1 MSAQVSNMSAQISRT
16 RISKDDF
23 EEAAKYLQAMR
34 GGQSTVVK
42 RALLIAAII
51 AYARPFSNNED
62 SKGNRAT
69 PILKARPSKLLTTQE
84 KDLHGKLLTLRNEA
98 LAHSQYDRKAIKR
111 LNGSSGGFVMQG
123 RAFDILSES
132 IDYITFES
140 LCSKMERHCVNQLF
154 DLNRKLSA
162 HEAKP

>member
-16 RISKDDF
+16 RISLDDF
-23 EEAAKYLQAMR
+23 AEAAEYLQAMR

-62 SKGNRAT
+62 SRGNRAT
-69 PILKARPSKLLTTQE
+69 PILKARPSKLLTAREQ
-84 KDLHGKLLTLRNEA
+84 DLHGKLLILRNEA

-111 LNGSSGGFVMQG
+111 LSCSSGGFIMQG
-123 RAFDILSES
+123 RPFDILSES
-132 IDYITFES
+132 IDYTTFES
-140 LCSKMERHCVNQLF
+140 ICSRMKRHCVDQLF